1 MTVGQH
7 WANKSYSGI
16 RPLNVHEQ
24 LRIGGVGSQSPQTH
38 ANFTREILPVRD
50 EMKTDSTATKVFTL
64 NQRWLSHFRLHSTDR
79 SALPENTLKIFTTV
93 SEVSGTIQCGTPSS
107 KNQM

>member
-7 WANKSYSGI
+7 WANKSYSGSH
-16 RPLNVHEQ
+16 PLNVREQ

-50 EMKTDSTATKVFTL
+50 EMKTDRTATKVVTL
-64 NQRWLSHFRLHSTDR
+64 NQSWISHFRLHGTDR
-79 SALPENTLKIFTTV
+79 LSLRFRDPENIHNGV
-93 SEVSGTIQCGTPSS
+93 RG
-107 KNQM
+107 